1 MRLAAGCQLVIV
13 AYPSQSEGDPM
24 HVGRC
29 RDCETLYDYLE
40 LERCPKC
47 GNFTGSAYGGVEVL
61 EGPGSPPR
69 VTPAAGALVRPA
81 PRTNGRLALAT
92 ASEGT
97 RLEVLRAEY
106 ALVEQ
111 AISALDRSALAL
123 KACSVTVAAVLAAY
137 ALASGRHEVLL
148 VAAFASAM
156 LWVVEAIGKSFQGVY
171 LGRAHDIEIGIADSA
186 ATTDVPGI
194 AAAWRRHWRPTS
206 FGRYLAIARWHIA
219 LPHLLMAGAAAG
231 LYLALELPR
240 FH

>member
-1 MRLAAGCQLVIV
+1 
-13 AYPSQSEGDPM
+13 M
-24 HVGRC
+24 HYGRC
-29 RDCETLYDYLE
+29 RDCETVYDYLE

-61 EGPGSPPR
+61 EGPVGPAPR
-69 VTPAAGALVRPA
+69 LTPSAAVLVPAAS
-81 PRTNGRLALAT
+81 RTNGRIAVPA

-97 RLEVLRAEY
+97 RLDVLRAEY

-111 AISALDRSALAL
+111 AISALDRSALGL
-123 KACSVTVAAVLAAY
+123 KACSVTLGVLLAAF

-156 LWVVEAIGKSFQGVY
+156 LWVVEAIGKSFQAIY
-171 LGRAHDIEIGIADSA
+171 LGRAHDIEVGIADST

-194 AAAWRRHWRPTS
+194 AAAWRRRWRPTS
-206 FGRYLAIARWHIA
+206 FGRYLAITRWHVA
-219 LPHLLMAGAAAG
+219 LPHLLMVATAAA

>member
-1 MRLAAGCQLVIV
+1 M
-13 AYPSQSEGDPM
+13 YS
-24 HVGRC
+24 GRC
-29 RDCETLYDYLE
+29 RDCETIYDYLE

-61 EGPGSPPR
+61 EGPESPPPAM
-69 VTPAAGALVRPA
+69 TPAATVRVRSA
-81 PRTNGRLALAT
+81 PRTNGRIAVAA

-97 RLEVLRAEY
+97 RLEGLRAEY

-111 AISALDRSALAL
+111 AIGALDRSALGL
-123 KACSVTVAAVLAAY
+123 KACSVIVGAVLAAY

-156 LWVVEAIGKSFQGVY
+156 LWVVEAIGTSFQGVY

-186 ATTDVPGI
+186 ATTEVPGI
-194 AAAWRRHWRPTS
+194 AAAWRRRWRPTS
-206 FGRYLAIARWHIA
+206 FARYLAIARWHIA
-219 LPHLLMAGAAAG
+219 LPHLLVVGAAAG

-240 FH
+240 LH